1 MRNKNITFMAQ
12 LTVNIQVKVSVNE
25 AIFLDKISSIYHYKR
40 CKFIRDA
47 IREKME
53 RDVPKMRLKRFK
65 EMEVID
71 CPF

>member
-1 MRNKNITFMAQ
+1 MAQ